1 MKTIAEKK
9 RLRIVFKN
17 VGVAG
22 LRRRLAGF
30 EKKYNMSTQAFLQ
43 RIDRGELSECND
55 FIDWLGLAELY
66 DDIQKR
72 GIK

>member
-1 MKTIAEKK
+1 MKTISEK
-9 RLRIVFKN
+9 RRHRVIIKN

-22 LRRRLAGF
+22 LKRRLAGF
-30 EKKYNMSTQAFLQ
+30 EKKYNMPTQAFLQ
-43 RIDRGELSECND
+43 SIERGELSESND

-72 GIK
+72 EIK

>member
-1 MKTIAEKK
+1 MKTISEKK
-9 RLRIVFKN
+9 RHRVVIKN

-22 LRRRLAGF
+22 LKKRLAGF
-30 EKKYNMSTQAFLQ
+30 EKKYNMPTQTFLQ
-43 RIDRGELSECND
+43 SIERGELSESNN

>member
-1 MKTIAEKK
+1 MKTISTKK
-9 RLRIVFKN
+9 RMIVKR

-22 LRRRLAGF
+22 LKRRLAGF
-30 EKKYNMSTQAFLQ
+30 EKKYGMSTQIFLQ
-43 RIDRGELSECND
+43 KIERGELSESND

-66 DDIQKR
+66 QNILAR

>member
-1 MKTIAEKK
+1 MKTISEKK
-9 RLRIVFKN
+9 RHRVVIKN

-22 LRRRLAGF
+22 LKKRLAGF
-30 EKKYNMSTQAFLQ
+30 EKKYNMPTQTFLQ
-43 RIDRGELSECND
+43 SIERGELSESND